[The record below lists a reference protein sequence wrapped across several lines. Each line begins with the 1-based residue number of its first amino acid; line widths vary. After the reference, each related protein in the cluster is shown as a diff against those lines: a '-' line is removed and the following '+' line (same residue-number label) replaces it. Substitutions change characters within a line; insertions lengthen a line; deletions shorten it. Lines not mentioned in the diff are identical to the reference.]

1 MNNTLSS
8 VVAVVVLLADASVT
22 DETMTS
28 LMLLSV
34 LIELLSL
41 NKLAMACCSLISL
54 KKLSHSEANISS
66 TLLSV
71 IVVSRTYCSNVMR
84 T

>member
-1 MNNTLSS
+1 MDISLSS
-8 VVAVVVLLADASVT
+8 VVAVEVMHTAVSVT
-22 DETMTS
+22 DEVMTS

-34 LIELLSL
+34 LIVLLFL
-41 NKLAMACCSLISL
+41 RELAMACCSFISL

-71 IVVSRTYCSNVMR
+71 IVVSRTRCSYVMH